1 MIVNVPYS
9 RQIKYQTAFDILKR
23 AGFYIGGRPC
33 SPSMHF
39 HRFDEGEYNYVG
51 NDGVTDSLQAL
62 SPGSLHHVFDFKWK
76 SSNGNMA
83 SLAQIWTR
91 EHVKFRTSQRASP
104 FNQNNPPDMEFY
116 WGESLGA
123 TTGMGRDDHSTKP
136 PALICRF
143 PLQAGACIA
152 EQWYQ
157 FSYDKVTWHNIPG
170 AAYLLNKGVRQSK
183 GGWVFYFKKESWSPH
198 NPKCYAF
205 EAEYPITGPLAVPAK
220 LGQKFMRNNGSASK
234 VSNFGRLI
242 SKG

>member
-1 MIVNVPYS
+1 LKTDIQEMIVNVPYS

-104 FNQNNPPDMEFY
+104 FNQNNPPDMEF
-116 WGESLGA
+116 
-123 TTGMGRDDHSTKP
+123 
-136 PALICRF
+136 
-143 PLQAGACIA
+143 
-152 EQWYQ
+152 
-157 FSYDKVTWHNIPG
+157 
-170 AAYLLNKGVRQSK
+170 
-183 GGWVFYFKKESWSPH
+183 
-198 NPKCYAF
+198 
-205 EAEYPITGPLAVPAK
+205 
-220 LGQKFMRNNGSASK
+220 
-234 VSNFGRLI
+234 
-242 SKG
+242 